1 MAENIDIKVIID
13 ENCTKPVVTIR
24 TKEKD
29 AQVDQIINA
38 IEDAAQSRFDNIPA
52 YFNGKIELIP
62 QNEIMRIRTEG
73 RQIVLDTETRYYI
86 IRQTLS
92 QLEEELS
99 SRYFIRISQSEIIN
113 IFKVKE
119 FDVSVSGTIGIE
131 FENGVKTYA
140 SRRYIKSIRQ
150 FLNNRE
156 GK

>member
-38 IEDAAQSRFDNIPA
+38 IEDAAQARFDNIPA

-86 IRQTLS
+86 IKQTLS

-113 IFKVKE
+113 IRINSCKCCNTCSFIYV
-119 FDVSVSGTIGIE
+119 I
-131 FENGVKTYA
+131 
-140 SRRYIKSIRQ
+140 
-150 FLNNRE
+150 
-156 GK
+156 